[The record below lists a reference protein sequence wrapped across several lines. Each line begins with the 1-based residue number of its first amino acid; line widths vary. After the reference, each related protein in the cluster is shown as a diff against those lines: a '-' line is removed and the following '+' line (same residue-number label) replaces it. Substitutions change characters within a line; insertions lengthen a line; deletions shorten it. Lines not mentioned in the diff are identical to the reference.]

1 MEITQQERN
10 KIKDRIQ
17 NEIAELSITNP
28 FLIIEMGTGSGK
40 GLALLKCIDNCTSDK
55 KWVIFVPEIAQIANM
70 EGEIEKFNYSHLL
83 NTKIEAIECYASMKK
98 YEGKNYNL
106 ALNEV
111 QNLSD
116 ARYDVLCTITYD
128 NIIADSATIPY
139 DIRYKLDQLGDF
151 YTYSL
156 PLKEGIELGILPK
169 PKIYTIPVLLSSIK
183 EKFEYTKYK
192 KKVTGSAEQYYK
204 HLGEQMKYWRD
215 RYNREG
221 DAYMENKSLQYASM
235 RKRFLGT
242 LKTMR
247 AKELIDKFEKSGK
260 RFIVFSSDVK
270 QAELLG
276 GSKLAIHSK
285 KSPKVNKE
293 VLRKF
298 NALET
303 DKIFPVGM
311 LISGMTL
318 SKLDT
323 GLVVQL
329 DSGANNESLKIIQTC
344 GRVLRSEDP
353 ELYILYVKDTKD
365 EDYLQNAIKAL
376 GEEYIIDV
384 KR

>member
-1 MEITQQERN
+1 MEITQEERN
-10 KIKDRIQ
+10 AIKSKIQD
-17 NEIAELSITNP
+17 EIAELSVTNP

-40 GLALLKCIDNCTSDK
+40 GLALLKCIDKCTSDK
-55 KWVIFVPEIAQIANM
+55 RWIIFVPEIAQIANM
-70 EGEIEKFNYSHLL
+70 EGEIEKFGYSHLL
-83 NTKIEAIECYASMKK
+83 YTKIDSIECYASMKK
-98 YEGKNYNL
+98 YENQIVNI

-116 ARYDVLCTITYD
+116 ARFDSLSTIDYDK
-128 NIIADSATIPY
+128 IIADSATIPY
-139 DIRYKLDQLGDF
+139 EIRYKLEQLGDF

-169 PKIYTIPVLLSSIK
+169 PKIYTVPVLMSSIK

-192 KKVTGSAEQYYK
+192 KKVTGSAQEYYV
-204 HLGEQMKYWRD
+204 HLSDQMDYWRK
-215 RYNREG
+215 RYNREN
-221 DAYMENKSLQYASM
+221 DKYMENKSLQYASM
-235 RKRFLGT
+235 RKRFLGS
-242 LKTMR
+242 LKTIK
-247 AKELIDKFEKSGK
+247 AKELIDKFVKTGK
-260 RFIVFSSDVK
+260 RFIVFSSDIK
-270 QAELLG
+270 QAEQLG

-285 KSPKVNKE
+285 KSAKVNKE

-318 SKLDT
+318 SKLQV

-329 DSGANNESLKIIQTC
+329 DSGANNENLKIIQTC
-344 GRVLRSEDP
+344 GRVLRDEEP
-353 ELYILYVKDTKD
+353 ELYILYIPGTKD

-376 GEEYIIDV
+376 GEEYII
-384 KR
+384 KTK